1 MAATAAL
8 ADVEDQADSADAVDS
23 SDAAVAGVVVGAELT
38 LEGGLARAEVEVSAE
53 VALGADRTE
62 AAGRR
67 DPGTLTE
74 LRREAEQATKG
85 IEQATKALVARQK
98 EFDSSVRQ
106 LEGKLTELRDADT
119 ELALVRRPLSDLVE
133 YMYQNPSSG
142 GLGPVLFGGEGAN
155 ALRTM
160 SDVNQLATGR
170 NRVVHDAGKLFE
182 EREKL
187 AAESQELRATK
198 LLQEAQLSFEID
210 TLRKRS
216 QQTVKALTAALA
228 KLGVKRGGRSCDPT
242 RVVEADQYANGLLP
256 KSMLCPL
263 PFKGEELRADAAIAF
278 ADLNL
283 AYKKRFGQPLCV
295 VDSYRSLRDQQIV
308 YYQRPGLAAIPGR
321 SNHGLGLAVDFCG
334 PIRVYKSTEFVWLE
348 QNGKQFG
355 WIHPDW
361 AYVSP
366 FEPWHWEYDPKVG
379 SLL

>member
-1 MAATAAL
+1 MEESIVPAPR
-8 ADVEDQADSADAVDS
+8 SA
-23 SDAAVAGVVVGAELT
+23 GLIVVVMVLTSLVAAE
-38 LEGGLARAEVEVSAE
+38 ARAEPAKVTTADMVESSAVE
-53 VALGADRTE
+53 TVKA
-62 AAGRR
+62 

-74 LRREAEQATKG
+74 LRREAEKATKG
-85 IEQATKALVARQK
+85 IEQATKALVASQK
-98 EFDSSVRQ
+98 EFDTSVRQ
-106 LEGKLTELRDADT
+106 LEGKLTQLRTADAQ
-119 ELALVRRPLSDLVE
+119 LALVRRPLSDLVE
-133 YMYQNPSSG
+133 YIYQDPSSS
-142 GLGPVLFGGEGAN
+142 GLGPLLTSGSGQN

-170 NRVVHDAGKLFE
+170 NRVVDDAGKLFE

-210 TLRKRS
+210 TLRKQS
-216 QQTVKALTAALA
+216 QQTVKSLTTALA
-228 KLGVKRGGRSCDPT
+228 KLGVKRGGGACDPT

-256 KSMLCPL
+256 RNMLCPL

-334 PIRVYKSTEFVWLE
+334 AIRVYKSTEFVWLE
-348 QNGKQFG
+348 QNGKRFG